1 MIQMFS
7 FEIQSQNYK
16 RIIQDYDVL
25 PIYKQAL
32 NSVSSASRQNAL
44 WGAVTDILKGTV
56 EEVWSKDYAKQ
67 VFEEAKAHPEVA
79 ELIENIKAKI
89 REKVDIEQLMD
100 LYEAGMDLY
109 DDIKYMTG
117 RSVPSEKHMF
127 SAPIK
132 ALEYVT
138 TVLPDGQLT
147 VPAEVIK
154 SLNLKTISK
163 VRVLILNEEE

>member
-1 MIQMFS
+1 
-7 FEIQSQNYK
+7 
-16 RIIQDYDVL
+16 
-25 PIYKQAL
+25 
-32 NSVSSASRQNAL
+32 
-44 WGAVTDILKGTV
+44 V

-67 VFEEAKAHPEVA
+67 VFEDAKTNPEVA

-100 LYEAGMDLY
+100 LYEVGMELY

-117 RSVPSEKHMF
+117 RSVSSEKRMF
-127 SAPIK
+127 STPIK

-147 VPAEVIK
+147 VPAGVIK

-163 VRVLILNEEE
+163 VRVLILNEEA